1 MIETISTTE
10 VIRAAFCLWG
20 AAHHWRAWRRL
31 QSDISLLDAGLVP
44 ISASGMVMFRSD
56 ADAEADKAA
65 VMLGLTMLA
74 VIAMSEPSPPL
85 TVGSALRAAVWVSI
99 VVGARVR
106 SEMRARRREREIHR
120 ESEVLA

>member
-10 VIRAAFCLWG
+10 VVRAAFCLWG
-20 AAHHWRAWRRL
+20 AAFHWREWRRL
-31 QSDISLLDAGLVP
+31 QSDISLLEAGLVP
-44 ISASGMVMFRSD
+44 ISASGMVMFR
-56 ADAEADKAA
+56 ADAAA
-65 VMLGLTMLA
+65 EVDNAALMLGLTALA

-85 TVGSALRAAVWVSI
+85 TIGSALRAVIWVSI

-106 SEMRARRREREIHR
+106 SEMRARRRERAIHR